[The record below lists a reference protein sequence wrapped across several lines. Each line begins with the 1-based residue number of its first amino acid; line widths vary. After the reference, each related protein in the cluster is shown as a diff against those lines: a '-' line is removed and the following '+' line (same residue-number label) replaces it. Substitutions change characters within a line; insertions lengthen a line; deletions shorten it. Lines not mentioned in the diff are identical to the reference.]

1 MSKIYLVFISR
12 RFSNQN
18 SQLND
23 SLKGVFDNP
32 ESATECYDYYN
43 KGLEKQSPYVMEI
56 KEVTLE
62 SEWRSPNVR

>member
-1 MSKIYLVFISR
+1 MNNLVYLVFISR

-18 SQLND
+18 SQL
-23 SLKGVFDNP
+23 KGVFDNP
-32 ESATECYDYYN
+32 ESATACYDYYN

-62 SEWRSPNVR
+62 SEWRSPNV